1 MKTQLMSVACF
12 LLSVAVFGIAASSLG
27 MQCHNHQTTQ
37 GRFQISNIVLDSIML
52 IVAIFFIYTAFKG

>member
-12 LLSVAVFGIAASSLG
+12 LLSVAVLGIAASSLG
-27 MQCHNHQTTQ
+27 MQCHNRQTTQ
-37 GRFQISNIVLDSIML
+37 GQFQIGNIVLDSIML